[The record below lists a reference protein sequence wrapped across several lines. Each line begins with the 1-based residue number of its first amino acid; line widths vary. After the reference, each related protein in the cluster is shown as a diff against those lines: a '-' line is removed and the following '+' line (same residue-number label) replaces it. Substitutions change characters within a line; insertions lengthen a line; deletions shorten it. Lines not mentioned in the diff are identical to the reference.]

1 MHTHLATD
9 QGVHSE
15 ACEAVFDHNGKLSCS
30 LPTLKE
36 VFLLTMVTHPN
47 VHFVQ
52 DAARAVTYDIDH
64 VFPGAHTEATP
75 EVTTATQTT

>member
-1 MHTHLATD
+1 MHAHLATD

-36 VFLLTMVTHPN
+36 VFFPNNGKPILMHILFRMLLGQSRMISTMSSQVP
-47 VHFVQ
+47 
-52 DAARAVTYDIDH
+52 
-64 VFPGAHTEATP
+64 
-75 EVTTATQTT
+75 TQRPHQR